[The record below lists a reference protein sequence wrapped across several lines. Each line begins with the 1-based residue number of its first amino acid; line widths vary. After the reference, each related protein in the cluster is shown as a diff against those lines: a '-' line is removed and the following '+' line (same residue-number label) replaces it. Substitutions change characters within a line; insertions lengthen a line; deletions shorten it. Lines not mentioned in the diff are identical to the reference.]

1 MTVMRIA
8 ATVALL
14 GLVGIVAYLFARW
27 ALLRRMR
34 GGKMQ

>member
-8 ATVALL
+8 ATVILL
-14 GLVGIVAYLFARW
+14 GLVGVVAYRVARW

-34 GGKMQ
+34 GGKLQ